1 MTEVEPER
9 VGLEKGE
16 DGPYLSRIEWEG
28 LQGKWEIEKLKE
40 SPILPSASQK
50 IKVWRDEQY
59 KIKAKVTGTPTD
71 ALGGMFPDHVE
82 PGSIV
87 PSVEL
92 NGSDLNGRIDYKLS
106 GCAVES
112 TSQTGNESFEASLV
126 TRRVRRTFLKRES
139 AETAWLTEWYLNSY
153 SKNTPLLYPRP
164 VKRELKEEYRKER
177 EFLGEDITF
186 EGYRKGT
193 VGLCAFVETPDVSFL
208 VQPVPKELGPP
219 WSKCL
224 GIEYRHEWGGIPDAD
239 DREAIANILSF
250 LMGRPLVGVG
260 YTAFDRRGHAV
271 EQVAISPPA
280 SNLVAMC
287 KKPEQPPINLDQR
300 KPPSIFEGLL
310 RKMVPCYLAISEE
323 LNIDEVLW
331 GYWLADQLPL
341 GTDLPVFAT
350 SIEILMNAWYKSKK
364 SKSKGTYMLKAEFD
378 KLLKDEFKAIK
389 AKLEGVEYGD
399 RILSRMCNTFQM
411 GVNERFDFFF
421 EEIGLPVGECERKAI
436 KARNRVAHASPG
448 LLDERAYDDMVNN
461 ALAYRT
467 LFNRILL
474 KIMGYGGSYVDLS
487 ALGWPERPLDQP
499 IGKSP

>member
-9 VGLEKGE
+9 IGLEKGE
-16 DGPYLSRIEWEG
+16 HGPYLSRIEWEG

-40 SPILPSASQK
+40 SPILPSASQN
-50 IKVWRDEQY
+50 IEVWRDEQY

-71 ALGGMFPDHVE
+71 VLGGMFPDHIE

-92 NGSDLNGRIDYKLS
+92 NGSDLDGRINYKLS
-106 GCAVES
+106 NCAVKR
-112 TSQTGNESFEASLV
+112 TSQIGSDSFEADLV
-126 TRRVRRTFLKRES
+126 THRVRRSFLKRES
-139 AETAWLTEWYLNSY
+139 EETAWLTEWYLNSY

-177 EFLGEDITF
+177 EFLGEEITF
-186 EGYRKGT
+186 EGYRKGV
-193 VGLCAFVETPDVSFL
+193 VGLCAFVETLDVNFL
-208 VQPVPKELGPP
+208 VQPVPNELGPP

-224 GIEYRHEWGGIPDAD
+224 GIEYRHEWGDIPDAD
-239 DREAIANILSF
+239 NRKAIANVLSF

-260 YTAFDRRGHAV
+260 YTVFDGRGHAV
-271 EQVAISPPA
+271 EQVAINPPA
-280 SNLVAMC
+280 GNLVTMC
-287 KKPEQPPINLDQR
+287 QRSEQPPINLDQR
-300 KPPSIFEGLL
+300 KPPAIFEALL
-310 RKMVPCYLAISEE
+310 REMVPRYLTLREE
-323 LNIDEVLW
+323 LNLDDVLW

-341 GTDLPVFAT
+341 GIDLPVLAT
-350 SIEILMNAWYKSKK
+350 SVEILMNAWYKSKK
-364 SKSKGTYMLKAEFD
+364 SKSKGTYMPKAKFD
-378 KLLKDEFKAIK
+378 ELLKDEFRDIE

-399 RILSRMCNTFQM
+399 RILRRMCNAFQM
-411 GVNERFDFFF
+411 GVNERFPFFF
-421 EEIGLPVGECERKAI
+421 EEIRLPVGEREREAI

-448 LLDERAYDDMVNN
+448 LLDERGYDDMVTN